1 MSTVNMIGPARM
13 NDDVTV
19 RGGASL
25 QWIAFV
31 PHGDDPR
38 PVVTKVSGTC
48 IHAVVAGGAAG
59 MAAEVLEAVVDGP
72 RADLGLLVLP
82 GSPDHDGTLP
92 AEAIAWVEEGGP
104 TQLLA
109 LQGAVVAWAPGRAV
123 IIVASDRLAAV
134 RAAVVEFCFFERE
147 LRSIEAEVAAAWP
160 HVDAD
165 APLAFEFNDR
175 DAGRRREIGDRFRRT
190 VALRGRLARLAP
202 HLERPPLFPPTL
214 ASQVAERLR
223 ERLGQPVVAENR
235 AQAGGTV
242 GTDAIAKADRDG
254 YTFGL
259 SFTGPLATAP
269 YLYSR
274 LPYDPARDLAPIAL
288 VGTAPNLLAVSS
300 ALPVNTFREFIEYVR
315 ARPGQLNYASVG
327 NGSTSHLAMELLKA
341 QGRLYIVHIPY
352 NGAPPAAQATA
363 AGEVQAIMSNPTSLL
378 PLIQARRI
386 KALAV
391 TSRERWPQ
399 MKELPSV
406 AESGFAGFEAVA
418 WNGFVSP
425 AGAPREAIERLNR
438 EINAILQSPETR
450 GRIEAAGWDVAGGTP
465 EAFAQFM
472 AAERAR
478 WQPVIKRS
486 GARLD

>member
-48 IHAVVAGGAAG
+48 IHAVVAGSAAG

-104 TQLLA
+104 TQMLA
-109 LQGAVVAWAPGRAV
+109 LHGAVVAWAPGRAV
-123 IIVASDRLAAV
+123 IIAASDRLAAV

-147 LRSIEAEVAAAWP
+147 LRSIEAEVTAAWP

-175 DAGRRREIGDRFRRT
+175 DAGRRREIGERFRRT

-223 ERLGQPVVAENR
+223 ER
-235 AQAGGTV
+235 
-242 GTDAIAKADRDG
+242 
-254 YTFGL
+254 
-259 SFTGPLATAP
+259 
-269 YLYSR
+269 SR
-274 LPYDPARDLAPIAL
+274 
-288 VGTAPNLLAVSS
+288 
-300 ALPVNTFREFIEYVR
+300 
-315 ARPGQLNYASVG
+315 
-327 NGSTSHLAMELLKA
+327 M
-341 QGRLYIVHIPY
+341 
-352 NGAPPAAQATA
+352 
-363 AGEVQAIMSNPTSLL
+363 
-378 PLIQARRI
+378 
-386 KALAV
+386 
-391 TSRERWPQ
+391 
-399 MKELPSV
+399 
-406 AESGFAGFEAVA
+406 
-418 WNGFVSP
+418 
-425 AGAPREAIERLNR
+425 
-438 EINAILQSPETR
+438 
-450 GRIEAAGWDVAGGTP
+450 
-465 EAFAQFM
+465 
-472 AAERAR
+472 AERAGFLDGQITVQER
-478 WQPVIKRS
+478 VYDLCGERS
-486 GARLD
+486 SDWTIARRSIALEWAIVVLLVVQTALLVAELLTTSGG